1 MYWIFFAFFIL
12 GVLIPDLVRVDWGP
26 LSEERLEE
34 IAIFC
39 LGASGF
45 FIFIIKEKQLFSEKE
60 KRREREAR
68 LDKTGKDLL
77 QSYSYI
83 GEVNRKM
90 DILMGLAL
98 GLYKT
103 HKMDPKEEKDSY
115 FSIANASKLLLKGK
129 DCNLLILDV
138 KKKEILK
145 TIFLGKKQ
153 TAWKAKD
160 ISSLGGDINIKKD
173 RGFLITASPNK
184 INNIRS
190 YLIIEG
196 YSPEEEMK
204 PKNLEIL
211 KVLASQALFLYSF
224 AVKSSSTKEVP
235 RS

>member
-1 MYWIFFAFFIL
+1 MYWIFFAFFIV
-12 GVLIPDLVRVDWGP
+12 GVLIPDIVRNDWGP

-39 LGASGF
+39 LGAVGF
-45 FIFIIKEKQLFSEKE
+45 FIFIAKEKQLFFEKE
-60 KRREREAR
+60 RRKEKEAR

-103 HKMDPKEEKDSY
+103 HKMSPKEELESY
-115 FSIANASKLLLKGK
+115 LSIANASKLLLKGK
-129 DCNLLILDV
+129 NSFLMVVDVEKREIKKTFFPEKKRRILGAEDV
-138 KKKEILK
+138 
-145 TIFLGKKQ
+145 
-153 TAWKAKD
+153 AN
-160 ISSLGGDINIKKD
+160 LGGDINIRKEKD
-173 RGFLITASPNK
+173 FLIVASPNK
-184 INNIRS
+184 INEIRT
-190 YLIIEG
+190 YIVIEG
-196 YSPEEEMK
+196 YDKEEENK

-224 AVKSSSTKEVP
+224 AVKSRKANN
-235 RS
+235 